1 MNVNVRKNFF
11 KKRHFCKKLYLR
23 NSRRNSTLSTLCLIR
38 PLLKI
43 SRFELLK
50 FCEFWNLPIFPDLTN
65 FHLGFKRNRLRL
77 QSLPYLK
84 YFFNFN
90 LLKKIEQIQKIID
103 FENQYFQWILY
114 KLYPFYCKIDN
125 SYLHN
130 KFISKNFIFRNKAFE
145 YLPKI
150 LKYRILHYL
159 FIFFKKKISF
169 LEINCI
175 FKKINK

>member
-1 MNVNVRKNFF
+1 MNVRKISV
-11 KKRHFCKKLYLR
+11 KKRHFFKKLYLR
-23 NSRRNSTLSTLCLIR
+23 NARRKSTLCLIR
-38 PLLKI
+38 PLLKV

-50 FCEFWNLPIFPDLTN
+50 FCEFWNLPIFPDLSN
-65 FHLGFKRNRLRL
+65 LHLGFKRNRLRL

-90 LLKKIEQIQKIID
+90 LLNKIEQIQKILD
-103 FENQYFQWILY
+103 FENQYFQWIFY
-114 KLYPFYCKIDN
+114 KLYPFCCNVEN
-125 SYLHN
+125 SAPN
-130 KFISKNFIFRNKAFE
+130 QVFK

-159 FIFFKKKISF
+159 FIFLKKKISF

-175 FKKINK
+175 LNVLKSK